1 MTQGSTAVHPKG
13 TPMHNLLY
21 TENIF
26 IFSDLYVSEQYSV
39 PVNLNYVAD
48 SGEPANIGSFY
59 TFKERLFWHLNY
71 YNLTQFEIGLNM
83 LSL

>member
-13 TPMHNLLY
+13 TPRHNLLY
-21 TENIF
+21 TVNIF

-59 TFKERLFWHLNY
+59 TFKERLGNFSGILIIIILP
-71 YNLTQFEIGLNM
+71 NLRLA
-83 LSL
+83 